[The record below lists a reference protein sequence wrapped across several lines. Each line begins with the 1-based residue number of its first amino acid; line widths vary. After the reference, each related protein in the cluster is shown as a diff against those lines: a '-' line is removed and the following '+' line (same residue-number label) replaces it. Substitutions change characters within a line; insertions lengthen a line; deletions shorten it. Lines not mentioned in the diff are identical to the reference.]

1 MPRRSL
7 VGNPAPK
14 TLEWHT
20 PLPHVH
26 MAMVVGADRRG
37 RPTVRFVFR
46 TVRAMADGNGLLQGD
61 GWVVTSPSSFAD
73 LAQCDTLEE
82 AKTFV
87 EGLFALEEE

>member
-1 MPRRSL
+1 MAKPVAR
-7 VGNPAPK
+7 

-26 MAMVVGADRRG
+26 MAMVVGPDRRG
-37 RPTVRFVFR
+37 RPMVRFVFR
-46 TVRAMADGNGLLQGD
+46 TVRRMVNGDGLLQGD

-82 AKTFV
+82 AKIFV
-87 EGLFALEEE
+87 EGLFALEYG

>member
-1 MPRRSL
+1 MAKPETM
-7 VGNPAPK
+7 

-46 TVRAMADGNGLLQGD
+46 TVRRMVNGDGLLQGD

-87 EGLFALEEE
+87 EGLFALEYG